1 MKFRRVWQN
10 RTIKYISVSYTH
22 LDVYKRQPLVRFLS
36 PAGPH
41 NLRTLPYCLLSLSLI
56 HISDDLKNKAAGI
69 RTFPTGFEALMKT
82 EDINGFSNLTIE
94 PATID
99 EIVVFTSKKGDD
111 YE

>member
-1 MKFRRVWQN
+1 MSALVAFMSSFVIGYAIRFMLGRRKKEFA
-10 RTIKYISVSYTH
+10 TYELI
-22 LDVYKRQPLVRFLS
+22 
-36 PAGPH
+36 G
-41 NLRTLPYCLLSLSLI
+41 LSLI
-56 HISDDLKNKAAGI
+56 HIS
-69 RTFPTGFEALMKT
+69 LMKT